1 MKINTALILCA
12 GFGKRLNPVTL
23 KTPKPLLKIRNSTL
37 LDNCIKLIIDLN
49 INKILIN
56 SFYLREQIDE
66 FVKLQ
71 NYDVEVKVIEDGDK
85 ILGTG
90 GGVMNLINR
99 SQDEDFLIFNPD
111 TVWSEEY
118 KSEIKTMID
127 IYFTKKLKNIL
138 LLVKKDL
145 SFDKNLTGDF
155 GIENYVINNN
165 SKEYIYTGCQILNR
179 SVLKNYEIIKFSIN
193 EVWTDL
199 IKDNHL
205 FGFESKIK
213 FFHLTNLDIF
223 KKLKDL

>member
-199 IKDNHL
+199 IKNNHL